1 VLQPSWQVPARR
13 TLAGRGAWMI
23 PLNRMVGA
31 SIDREPV
38 RDASRIKLDF
48 ERVQFREERDQI
60 VQAAPEAIDRPC
72 HDYVEPAPGSVP
84 VHGIEA
90 RTAIAA
96 LGCSPATL

>member
-1 VLQPSWQVPARR
+1 MLQPSWQVPARR

-60 VQAAPEAIDRPC
+60 VQAAPEAIDRM
-72 HDYVEPAPGSVP
+72 D
-84 VHGIEA
+84 EA
-90 RTAIAA
+90 IGWLSWLDREERR
-96 LGCSPATL
+96 LV